1 VTRRSLICG
10 ELSCIC
16 KQYTNAKRDL
26 LDLLSSC
33 EGFEW
38 DLGNVDKVWR
48 RHHVSTTECEELF
61 LNLPLIVEADKAHSI
76 SEDRLYVLDRSD
88 VGRFLFIA
96 FAIRKRL
103 IRIISARDMSRR
115 ERVIYKSAI

>member
-1 VTRRSLICG
+1 MPSG
-10 ELSCIC
+10 
-16 KQYTNAKRDL
+16 DL
-26 LDLLSSC
+26 LALLSDC

-38 DLGNVDKVWR
+38 DLGNVDKVWQ

-61 LNLPLIVEADKAHSI
+61 LNLPLIVGADEAHSI
-76 SEDRLYVLDRSD
+76 SEDRLYVLGHSD
-88 VGRFLFIA
+88 AGRFLFIA

-115 ERVIYKSAI
+115 ERVIYKLAV